1 MKKALAMFAA
11 ICLAMGAPYSVGND
25 CNIGFAAQA
34 QSNTV
39 TGVVKDSK
47 GEPLIGASIMVK
59 GTTRGVS
66 TDIDGRYSIQAAPG
80 NVLQISYVGQKTKT
94 IKVGAENV
102 INVTLQGTDT
112 ELEDLVV
119 VGFGQQKKIN
129 LTGAVSSVDVEKTLA
144 GRQIPDVGRGLQ
156 GTTPGLNIV
165 MPNGEVGSDPTIKIR
180 GQVGSANGSSS
191 PLILLD
197 NVEIPSIQ
205 IVNPDDVESI
215 SVLKDAAAASIYGAK
230 AAFGVILITTKKGAK
245 TETVNVSYSGNF
257 SWQNAAKKIEMGGV
271 DAMQYRVDAMKRVGA
286 TLYGAF
292 FYVDEASLEAA
303 REWDATYGGKI
314 GKDDPFVYGRDW
326 YVDNKGRK
334 FSKRIFDAYDYM
346 IREWAPRCLTT
357 YRLMVRQV
365 RLLTT
370 SALVISTNQA
380 LSLHLRRTISVAT
393 MQMLASAPKSISM

>member
-94 IKVGAENV
+94 IKVGAAKV

-165 MPNGEVGSDPTIKIR
+165 MPNGEIGSDPTIKIR

-257 SWQNAAKKIEMGGV
+257 SWQNAAK
-271 DAMQYRVDAMKRVGA
+271 
-286 TLYGAF
+286 
-292 FYVDEASLEAA
+292 
-303 REWDATYGGKI
+303 
-314 GKDDPFVYGRDW
+314 
-326 YVDNKGRK
+326 
-334 FSKRIFDAYDYM
+334 
-346 IREWAPRCLTT
+346 
-357 YRLMVRQV
+357 
-365 RLLTT
+365 
-370 SALVISTNQA
+370 
-380 LSLHLRRTISVAT
+380 
-393 MQMLASAPKSISM
+393 